1 MEQMPSSK
9 PKCVVLLSGG
19 LDSSTLLAYFL
30 NNGYEC
36 LPIGFRYGQ
45 RHTKELTYAAAI
57 AQFYN
62 VPFKV
67 IDLTALRDILPSAQ
81 TNDAIEIPEGHYAD
95 SNMKLTV
102 TPNRNMIML
111 SIATAYAI
119 TSKALAVAYA
129 AHKGDHAIYPD
140 CRAAF
145 IWPMREALEHCDYER
160 LRLLTPFMYNSKAD
174 IVLQG
179 INLRVP
185 YKFTWSC
192 YNGREKACGKCGTCV
207 ERLEAFSKNSIEDP
221 LAYEDREYWKTVIAQ
236 RKGNE

>member
-19 LDSSTLLAYFL
+19 LDSSTLLAYLL

-57 AQFYN
+57 AQFYK

-119 TSKALAVAYA
+119 TSKASRVAYA
-129 AHKGDHAIYPD
+129 AHKGDYAIYPD
-140 CRAAF
+140 CRTAF
-145 IWPMREALEHCDYER
+145 IRPMREALEYCDYER
-160 LRLLTPFMYNSKAD
+160 LHLLTPFICDSKAD
-174 IVLQG
+174 IVLRG